1 MHFLGHLF
9 TCLFLNHLFAEIPT
23 ARYSHPLLFMMLLLI
38 VTASYLS
45 DVSMK
50 TFAQMIFKTLVSSAL
65 LVSSSVLFAQQGVS
79 EREVTVGQFAAL
91 TGPAAQLGL
100 RMQAGIKAQFD
111 AVNKA
116 GGINGRQIKLVSRD
130 DGYEPEKA
138 ALAVK
143 ALLNDDQ
150 VFALIG
156 SVGTPTTLAALSTI
170 NDAKV
175 PLIGPF
181 TGAQGLREPF
191 SRQVFHVRASYF
203 DETERIVQ
211 HLTTLGVKKIA
222 VFYQNDAYGK
232 AGLEGVT
239 RALTK
244 RQLKAVATA
253 TVERNTVD
261 VAKSLDEILKV
272 APEAVVQIT
281 AYKSSAAFIKQA
293 RAKGFGGQFFNVSFV
308 GSSALAEELGEAGS
322 GVVIS
327 QVVPFPF
334 QGNSAIVREYQ
345 QRMTE
350 MGQKEFDFSSLE
362 GFLAAKVL
370 TEGLKRAGRGL
381 TREGLITALESLKN
395 FDMGGFT
402 INYSAKSH
410 EGSNFTDLTII
421 SRGGKFIR

>member
-1 MHFLGHLF
+1 MYHFSVQLLMVSLVKIF
-9 TCLFLNHLFAEIPT
+9 MQRSSQFA
-23 ARYSHPLLFMMLLLI
+23 
-38 VTASYLS
+38 
-45 DVSMK
+45 
-50 TFAQMIFKTLVSSAL
+50 FKTLFSSTL
-65 LVSSSVLFAQQGVS
+65 LAFSSLLFAQQGVS
-79 EREVTVGQFAAL
+79 EREVIVGQFAAL

-130 DGYEPEKA
+130 DGYEPDKA
-138 ALAVK
+138 AQAVK

-150 VFALIG
+150 AFALIG
-156 SVGTPTTLAALSTI
+156 SVGTPTTLAALPAI

-181 TGAQGLREPF
+181 TGAQALREPF
-191 SRQVFHVRASYF
+191 SRQLFHVRASYF
-203 DETERIVQ
+203 DETDRIIQ

-222 VFYQNDAYGK
+222 VLYQNDAYGK

-244 RQLKAVATA
+244 RQMKAVAEA

-261 VAKSLDEILKV
+261 VAKSLDDILKA

-308 GSSALAEELGEAGS
+308 GSSALAQELGEAGS

-327 QVVPFPF
+327 QVVPFPY

-350 MGQKEFDFSSLE
+350 SGDKDFGFSSLE

-370 TEGLKRAGRGL
+370 TEGLKRAGKTL
-381 TREGLITALESLKN
+381 TREGLITALESLKDFN
-395 FDMGGFT
+395 MGGFT

-410 EGSNFTDLTII
+410 EGSNFSDLTII
-421 SRGGKFIR
+421 GRGGKFIH

>member
-1 MHFLGHLF
+1 MKI
-9 TCLFLNHLFAEIPT
+9 FAKT
-23 ARYSHPLLFMMLLLI
+23 AF
-38 VTASYLS
+38 
-45 DVSMK
+45 K
-50 TFAQMIFKTLVSSAL
+50 TFVSTALLASSAA
-65 LVSSSVLFAQQGVS
+65 LFAQQGGVS
-79 EREVTVGQFAAL
+79 EREITIGQFAAL

-116 GGINGRQIKLVSRD
+116 GGVNGRQIKLVSRD

-150 VFALIG
+150 AFALIG
-156 SVGTPTTLAALSTI
+156 SVGTPTTLAALPAI

-191 SRQVFHVRASYF
+191 SRQLFHVRASYF
-203 DETERIVQ
+203 DETDRIVQ

-222 VFYQNDAYGK
+222 VMYQNDAYGK

-239 RALTK
+239 RALSK
-244 RQLKAVATA
+244 RQMTAVAAA

-261 VAKSLDEILKV
+261 IAKALDAILK
-272 APEAVVQIT
+272 ASPEVVVQIS

-293 RAKGFGGQFFNVSFV
+293 RSQGFGGQFFNVSFV
-308 GSSALAEELGEAGS
+308 GSSALAEELGDAGN

-334 QGNSAIVREYQ
+334 QGNSVIVREYQ

-350 MGQKEFDFSSLE
+350 SGQKEFDFSSLE

-370 TEGLKRAGRGL
+370 TEGLKRAGKTL
-381 TREGLITALESLKN
+381 TREGLITALESLKDFN
-395 FDMGGFT
+395 MGGFT

-410 EGSNFTDLTII
+410 EGSNFSDLTII
-421 SRGGKFIR
+421 GRGGKFIH